1 MKYIKEFFFLN
12 LNQYENISI
21 PFPIGMVSIALTLIM
36 CLAAIYYYYYKNYTC
51 TLLRALKRHE
61 AKDEES
67 AKTLKEL
74 RLHTSSPIKRA
85 LTRQGRLSFLV
96 KEACKK
102 ELTYE
107 EYLKLGKKSR
117 RTEKTDFEKARFYLS
132 NDKKDIAASEIEKCP
147 SLLTPVLT
155 CVIAITAL
163 LLMFFFLEPLLE
175 VINKSAG
182 K

>member
-12 LNQYENISI
+12 LNQYENIST
-21 PFPIGMVSIALTLIM
+21 PFPIGMVSIALAIFM
-36 CLAAIYYYYYKNYTC
+36 CIGAVYYYYYKNYTC
-51 TLLRALKRHE
+51 ALLRALKRHE

-74 RLHTSSPIKRA
+74 RLHTSYSIKRA
-85 LTRQGRLSFLV
+85 LLKQGKLSSLV
-96 KEACKK
+96 KEVGKK
-102 ELTYE
+102 QMSYE
-107 EYLKLGKKSR
+107 EYLKLGKKAR
-117 RTEKTDFEKARFYLS
+117 KPEKADFEKARYYIP

-147 SLLTPVLT
+147 SLLTPILT

-163 LLMFFFLEPLLE
+163 LLLFFFLDPLLE
-175 VINKSAG
+175 LINKSAG